1 MKVFIKYI
9 KTYLHVILSI
19 YYLITLS
26 VGILHIDEFTKNLYY
41 FFLIITSLFLI
52 FELLSL
58 FLRKGFYLF
67 SISFFCMTNA
77 FFIFDIYKAFL
88 QLSQIDRYNKAY
100 NQTLIETARKL
111 KIDYDKR
118 TKYQFILDNRRNGF
132 DIYPFITIS
141 DYLNYQKNSDSYI
154 SKFKINQKE
163 ILPLN
168 GIGGQKEIVVC
179 NERGDWWRYKS
190 DRYGYN
196 NPDEVWDEKF
206 IDLAFVGDSFTH
218 GSCINGEKIYVEL
231 LRDNYAKTLNLGWGG
246 TGPLTYLGVFKEYL
260 VTKKPKIL
268 FFSFYEGNDLVGLEK
283 FKKVKNLKNYLN
295 PSFSQN
301 LVKYND
307 DINDMLK
314 VFLNNQIKNYKTKNI
329 NLTKKQS
336 SVFYKI
342 KFIFH
347 PLNILLL
354 KRSINEKSF
363 LYTNEN
369 LKILKAI
376 LLEIKNTLNKWD
388 GELVFLYMPSNGN
401 RTHDKIKLFKNI
413 ASITKSLNIDLIDL
427 IMVFKKHG
435 RNSEKIF
442 THQYSHYSVLAHKLI
457 ATEILSYLKKRN
469 LTKN

>member
-1 MKVFIKYI
+1 M
-9 KTYLHVILSI
+9 
-19 YYLITLS
+19 
-26 VGILHIDEFTKNLYY
+26 
-41 FFLIITSLFLI
+41 
-52 FELLSL
+52 
-58 FLRKGFYLF
+58 
-67 SISFFCMTNA
+67 
-77 FFIFDIYKAFL
+77 
-88 QLSQIDRYNKAY
+88 
-100 NQTLIETARKL
+100 
-111 KIDYDKR
+111 
-118 TKYQFILDNRRNGF
+118 
-132 DIYPFITIS
+132 
-141 DYLNYQKNSDSYI
+141 
-154 SKFKINQKE
+154 
-163 ILPLN
+163 
-168 GIGGQKEIVVC
+168 
-179 NERGDWWRYKS
+179 
-190 DRYGYN
+190 
-196 NPDEVWDEKF
+196 
-206 IDLAFVGDSFTH
+206 
-218 GSCINGEKIYVEL
+218 
-231 LRDNYAKTLNLGWGG
+231 
-246 TGPLTYLGVFKEYL
+246 
-260 VTKKPKIL
+260 
-268 FFSFYEGNDLVGLEK
+268 
-283 FKKVKNLKNYLN
+283 
-295 PSFSQN
+295 
-301 LVKYND
+301 VKYND